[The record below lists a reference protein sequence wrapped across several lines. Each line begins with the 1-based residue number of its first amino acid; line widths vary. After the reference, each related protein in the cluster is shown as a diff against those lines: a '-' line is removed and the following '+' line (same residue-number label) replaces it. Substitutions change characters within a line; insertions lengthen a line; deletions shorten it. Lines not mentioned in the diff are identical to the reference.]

1 MVLLSTCSMSS
12 DGNRWIQRACT
23 YLLAVVKVGF
33 PPCAVH
39 PHTSFVS
46 THEQCQRQHKH
57 LAAVQCTYSSCTA
70 SAEAVVAFW
79 QALGFQ
85 VAYDIVREG
94 VTATCHS
101 NGFAINAR
109 WCQVLVPAPLAAL
122 MHCITNACTCYTVPS
137 LL

>member
-1 MVLLSTCSMSS
+1 M
-12 DGNRWIQRACT
+12 
-23 YLLAVVKVGF
+23 
-33 PPCAVH
+33 
-39 PHTSFVS
+39 
-46 THEQCQRQHKH
+46 
-57 LAAVQCTYSSCTA
+57 QCTYSSCTG

-109 WCQVLVPAPLAAL
+109 WCQVLVPAPLATL
-122 MHCITNACTCYTVPS
+122 MHCITIACTCYTVPS
-137 LL
+137 LLHPCLQLSLIKVQCHHQASHSSSNSNKANKSL